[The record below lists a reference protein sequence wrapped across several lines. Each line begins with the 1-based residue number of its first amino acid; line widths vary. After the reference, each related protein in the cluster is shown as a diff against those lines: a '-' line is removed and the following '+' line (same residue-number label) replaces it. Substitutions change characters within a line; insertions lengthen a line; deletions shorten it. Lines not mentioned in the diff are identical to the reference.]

1 MLLTMLPM
9 EEIYHKSCALTEDA
23 TDVREAF
30 QHPTRL
36 VQFLVGMKGKSEPMA
51 IGGPWS
57 PTLDGANPGEDP
69 RVLINTAIRTTRSL
83 TGIDLS
89 RCTQWWVSD
98 DCLLWGYYDVTS
110 VLYKDNPWFWNT
122 LILRYQF

>member
-1 MLLTMLPM
+1 MLLSSPTL
-9 EEIYHKSCALTEDA
+9 EEIYHKSCALTEDPSE
-23 TDVREAF
+23 VREAF
-30 QHPTRL
+30 KHPTRL

-57 PTLDGANPGEDP
+57 PSLDGPNPAEDP

-89 RCTQWWVSD
+89 RCTQWCV
-98 DCLLWGYYDVTS
+98 
-110 VLYKDNPWFWNT
+110 
-122 LILRYQF
+122 